1 MIQTCF
7 YRQKQVILH
16 RIEQVKCQ
24 KKWQIRK
31 KTTLYILYNMLSS
44 INKQKNNKH
53 NSYETLQTTIITYSF
68 TIAGIA
74 MLCNERHG
82 SLWFQG
88 G

>member
-44 INKQKNNKH
+44 MNKQNK
-53 NSYETLQTTIITYSF
+53 Q
-68 TIAGIA
+68 
-74 MLCNERHG
+74 
-82 SLWFQG
+82 
-88 G
+88 